1 MTTSAFHDAPLT
13 HFAAVHCFSFTDHL
27 LYVAR
32 QGMVYLVSTA
42 YTQLHTA
49 FKCIPPGL
57 LYSTVLCTVY
67 CTVYCVLCCTV
78 LYCVVLCCT
87 VLLCCVLCTVY
98 CVLCCTVLYCVVLCC
113 TVLCC
118 CVLYIYLVQP
128 THNQWRN

>member
-32 QGMVYLVSTA
+32 QGMVYLFSTA

-57 LYSTVLCTVY
+57 LYCTVYCAVYCVLYCVLCTV
-67 CTVYCVLCCTV
+67 LCTV

-87 VLLCCVLCTVY
+87 VLYCAVLLCTV
-98 CVLCCTVLYCVVLCC
+98 
-113 TVLCC
+113 
-118 CVLYIYLVQP
+118 
-128 THNQWRN
+128 